1 MSKKAWLDLACWFKN
16 KVWVGGWGLQYY
28 FVFFMFLHFPG
39 KSGKKK
45 KAFKLVSACFSSAFR
60 ERRSLCAGGTRRPRL
75 GSCPFHTEP
84 GWSGLIRRQREERPR
99 GSKGQWLLEQWTYH
113 LCSKIVLVLG
123 PSLQVPRVDR
133 LRRDHVSSERGGAR
147 ETA

>member
-1 MSKKAWLDLACWFKN
+1 MLL
-16 KVWVGGWGLQYY
+16 
-28 FVFFMFLHFPG
+28 
-39 KSGKKK
+39 
-45 KAFKLVSACFSSAFR
+45 FSFR
-60 ERRSLCAGGTRRPRL
+60 ERRSLWAGGTRRPRL

-84 GWSGLIRRQREERPR
+84 GQSGLIRRQQEERPR
-99 GSKGQWLLEQWTYH
+99 GSKGQWLLEPWTFH

-123 PSLQVPRVDR
+123 PSLQVPR